1 MFRKHKLAIAV
12 AVVGALTIVAHV
24 GLGAAGIMTAFQWQ
38 SGAVIGMVL
47 LMAGG
52 MRVAM
57 AH

>member
-12 AVVGALTIVAHV
+12 AVLGALTIAAHIT
-24 GLGAAGIMTAFQWQ
+24 LGAAGIMTATQWQ

-47 LMAGG
+47 LMVGG
-52 MRVAM
+52 MRLVM